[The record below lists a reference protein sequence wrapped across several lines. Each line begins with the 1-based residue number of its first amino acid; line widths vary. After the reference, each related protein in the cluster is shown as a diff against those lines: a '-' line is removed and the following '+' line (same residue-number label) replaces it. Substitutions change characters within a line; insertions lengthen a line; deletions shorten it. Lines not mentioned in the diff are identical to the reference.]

1 MNFDVWVQLAESGG
15 GVKNIV
21 TCKGGWREGKRSK
34 REGMK

>member
-1 MNFDVWVQLAESGG
+1 MFGG
-15 GVKNIV
+15 SWRKVAVEKNIV